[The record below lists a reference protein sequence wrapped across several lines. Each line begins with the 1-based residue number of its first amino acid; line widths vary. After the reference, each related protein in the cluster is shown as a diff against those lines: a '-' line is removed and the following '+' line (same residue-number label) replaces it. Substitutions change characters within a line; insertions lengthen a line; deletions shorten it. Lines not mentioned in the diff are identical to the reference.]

1 MSEISSID
9 KAIQAAKA
17 RKAMKDGGK
26 AASADSSGPDF
37 AKATE
42 VTAESKAARALEVAA
57 EKAKEKADKDAAAAV
72 AKAAKD
78 AEKLAAR
85 EVKKT
90 EAAAKKEQRDAERL
104 VRKEEK
110 AKEREAK
117 KAEKPARNEKAHM
130 SKVDKAAAKLPK
142 LGDDATDAFNDL
154 TVSLPADQ
162 IAALAQHLLHFN
174 RAQATQRALSQKL
187 NVGDQV
193 RVLAGDSKAFGM
205 VGIVSKAQRIRCF
218 VDVEGFRNP
227 VYLFS
232 SDVEV
237 IAPAETAT
245 AKSA

>member
-9 KAIQAAKA
+9 KMIQSAKA
-17 RKAMKDGGK
+17 RKAMRDAGK
-26 AASADSSGPDF
+26 AAPADSSGPDF

-42 VTAESKAARALEVAA
+42 VTAESKAKRAEAA
-57 EKAKEKADKDAAAAV
+57 AKEKADKDAAAAV
-72 AKAAKD
+72 AKVAKD

-104 VRKEEK
+104 VRKGEK
-110 AKEREAK
+110 AMEREAK

-142 LGDDATDAFNDL
+142 LGDDATNAFNDL

-193 RVLAGDSKAFGM
+193 EILAGDSKAFGM

-232 SDVEV
+232 SDVKV
-237 IAPAETAT
+237 IAPVEMAI